1 MDPMQYF
8 AGELTPEEYEDVR
21 KQAASHKN
29 SALEKIKKTT
39 LHMAVI
45 VGICNLVL
53 IKSVKYVLF
62 DPTEE
67 AVYIPLVEHMLKFLG
82 HIVVQ
87 D

>member
-8 AGELTPEEYEDVR
+8 AEELTPEEYEDVR

-29 SALEKIKKTT
+29 SALEKLKKNYRT

-45 VGICNLVL
+45 VGICNLLL

-62 DPTEE
+62 DPTKE
-67 AVYIPLVEHMLKFLG
+67 AVYIPLVEHMLKFL
-82 HIVVQ
+82 
-87 D
+87 